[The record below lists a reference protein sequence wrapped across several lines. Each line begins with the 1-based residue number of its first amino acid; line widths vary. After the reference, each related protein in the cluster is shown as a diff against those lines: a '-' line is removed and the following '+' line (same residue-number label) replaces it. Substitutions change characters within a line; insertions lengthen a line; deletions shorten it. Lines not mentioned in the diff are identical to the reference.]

1 VRTVRGREILVSR
14 PAGTPGQAEGKAHIA
29 VDGKSALLF
38 DRASGERIGANK
50 VVNLRSGEAA

>member
-1 VRTVRGREILVSR
+1 GQTEGR
-14 PAGTPGQAEGKAHIA
+14 AHIA

-38 DRASGERIGANK
+38 DHASGDRIGARN